1 MLQLLIEMSDNR
13 DLEPDSD
20 VGTQDIDVE
29 DTDEGSESDEDLAA
43 AIDRGLEELE
53 EEDEDEDEDSD
64 EDDDDDDDDED
75 DEDDEKGKHSE
86 IGMYSVDLE
95 VMLVTLKL
103 IMGKLCSTKTTRN
116 IGN

>member
-1 MLQLLIEMSDNR
+1 MNDSR
-13 DLEPDSD
+13 DMEPDSD

-53 EEDEDEDEDSD
+53 EEDEDDDEDSD
-64 EDDDDDDDDED
+64 EEEEDDDDDED

-86 IGMYSVDLE
+86 IGMLTWDGMY
-95 VMLVTLKL
+95 L
-103 IMGKLCSTKTTRN
+103 IYE
-116 IGN
+116 

>member
-1 MLQLLIEMSDNR
+1 MNDNR
-13 DLEPDSD
+13 DMGLDSD

-53 EEDEDEDEDSD
+53 EEDDD
-64 EDDDDDDDDED
+64 EDDDSDDEDDDEDDEDD

-86 IGMYSVDLE
+86 IGKRQIDVS
-95 VMLVTLKL
+95 
-103 IMGKLCSTKTTRN
+103 
-116 IGN
+116 

>member
-1 MLQLLIEMSDNR
+1 MSDMVGSLMIAQLRLGTVIKQAAIAVEMSDNR

-20 VGTQDIDVE
+20 IGTQDIDVE

-64 EDDDDDDDDED
+64 DDDDDDDDDED

-86 IGMYSVDLE
+86 IGKYGDELS
-95 VMLVTLKL
+95 
-103 IMGKLCSTKTTRN
+103 GYAN
-116 IGN
+116 